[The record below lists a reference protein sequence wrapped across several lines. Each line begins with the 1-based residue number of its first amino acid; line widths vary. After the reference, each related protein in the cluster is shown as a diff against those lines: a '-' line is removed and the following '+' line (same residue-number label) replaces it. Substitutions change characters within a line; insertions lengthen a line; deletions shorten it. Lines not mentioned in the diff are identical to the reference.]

1 MQGLYKDVVLW
12 FFITNKITIVLKC
25 DTCDTKC
32 NYIWKFA
39 IICFQGIISLI
50 VWGDEIRFGM
60 IKSNKAR
67 REERELIGLI
77 LHDWYRYW

>member
-1 MQGLYKDVVLW
+1 MIQNAIISENSQL
-12 FFITNKITIVLKC
+12 FITL
-25 DTCDTKC
+25 
-32 NYIWKFA
+32 YE
-39 IICFQGIISLI
+39 CFQGIISLI

>member
-1 MQGLYKDVVLW
+1 MIQNAIISENSQL
-12 FFITNKITIVLKC
+12 FITL
-25 DTCDTKC
+25 
-32 NYIWKFA
+32 YE
-39 IICFQGIISLI
+39 CFQGIISLI

-67 REERELIGLI
+67 REEREHIGLI